1 MVAGKH
7 SACKGSSAVGEC
19 FLGYQ
24 VQESPRTTQDGTEAD
39 AGHATPGLLHRGSSI
54 GVPQHQGPNEVS
66 QLGGQHSRQGGD
78 LREHQEY
85 ARIQSL
91 GV

>member
-1 MVAGKH
+1 ML
-7 SACKGSSAVGEC
+7 
-19 FLGYQ
+19 LGHQ

-39 AGHATPGLLHRGSSI
+39 AGHATPGLFHRGPSI